1 MKNYFIIGGSS
12 GIGRALSK
20 QLTAEG
26 NQVYGT
32 YYKNQPNDVQPNEH
46 FTFLDVTD
54 ENLNLDFLPETIDG
68 IIYCPGSINLLPFAR
83 IKPEDFQAD
92 FNLQV
97 LGAIKVIQA
106 TLPKLKKGQEPSI
119 VLFSTVAVQTG
130 FNFHSQVALSKGA
143 IEGLTKSLAAE
154 FAPTIRVNAI
164 APSLTDTNLAAKLL
178 NSDEKRLQNAQ
189 RHPLKKIGTPD
200 NIAEVAAFL
209 LSSQAQWIT
218 GQIIHVDGGISS
230 IHN

>member
-20 QLTAEG
+20 QLTTAG

-68 IIYCPGSINLLPFAR
+68 LIYCPGSINLLPFAR
-83 IKPEDFQAD
+83 IKPADFIAD

-97 LGAIKVIQA
+97 LGAIKTIQA

>member
-1 MKNYFIIGGSS
+1 MKNFFIIGGSS

-20 QLTAEG
+20 QLTTAG

-46 FTFLDVTD
+46 FTFLDVTN

-68 IIYCPGSINLLPFAR
+68 LIYCPGSINLLPFAR
-83 IKPEDFQAD
+83 IKPADFIAD

-178 NSDEKRLQNAQ
+178 NSDEKRLQNAL
-189 RHPLKKIGTPD
+189 RHPLKKIGTPE